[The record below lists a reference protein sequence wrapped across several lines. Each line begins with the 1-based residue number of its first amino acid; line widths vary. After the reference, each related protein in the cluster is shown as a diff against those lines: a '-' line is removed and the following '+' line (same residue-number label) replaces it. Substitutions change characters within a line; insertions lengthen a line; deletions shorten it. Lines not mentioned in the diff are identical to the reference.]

1 MILEIAPYAASLTW
15 ATRRPPNFI
24 AGPDDIWGAALERAA
39 GARAAGP
46 APIGAARPAAV
57 PALQRYVDGVERGL
71 LVSRG
76 MIDLID
82 EHAVRFSPT
91 AIGPHPD
98 GSGSAAVTGG
108 GMAVPDSWDPY
119 SEPTW
124 VDVDAIVWSTGF
136 RAALTHLEP
145 LRLRE
150 RTNAGRVGV
159 PAGGDPRYESG
170 IRMEGRTGVAK
181 DPRLLLV
188 GYGPDASTL
197 GAARAGGEA
206 ARRIWRRL
214 RHQG

>member
-1 MILEIAPYAASLTW
+1 
-15 ATRRPPNFI
+15 
-24 AGPDDIWGAALERAA
+24 
-39 GARAAGP
+39 
-46 APIGAARPAAV
+46 
-57 PALQRYVDGVERGL
+57 
-71 LVSRG
+71 

-150 RTNAGRVGV
+150 RTNAGPVGV